1 MKMTRVKK
9 LRYRS
14 KLGEM
19 PSYDVVEREWKI
31 KVNANECGMNL
42 PPMVEDRVMGRLS
55 RVAFNR
61 YPNEDLEQLM
71 EAIADNYGLKKENV
85 LIGNGSSE
93 IIEKLF
99 FAFGGR
105 NLTIV
110 YPQPSFSMYH
120 IYAKAAEARSV
131 VVELNKEDY
140 SLDVREFIQKV
151 NDSKASLAV
160 VCNPNNPTGNA
171 LSLEDI
177 ENIAQHTSCA
187 LLIDEAYVEF
197 YGQSATVLLKKYPK
211 LLVARTF
218 SKAYGLAAIRC
229 GYLLGDAEVISMLAK
244 TFMPYHMDVLTLV
257 TADTVFQ
264 MRDEY
269 VPRIQQM
276 IAERNRMSELYAS
289 LDGFKVYPSQTN
301 FILVK
306 YAHAIELNEELSAI
320 GIGIRSFGTAPGLQN
335 CLRISMG
342 TRQENDQVFDA
353 IKGFVEAHR

>member
-1 MKMTRVKK
+1 MTRVKK

-14 KLGEM
+14 KLGDM
-19 PSYDVVEREWKI
+19 PSYDVVEREWKV

-71 EAIADNYGLKKENV
+71 ESIADNYGLQKENV

-105 NLTIV
+105 NLTVV

-140 SLDVREFIQKV
+140 SLNVREFIQKV

-171 LSLEDI
+171 LPLEDI

-197 YGQSATVLLKKYPK
+197 YGQSATSLLKKYPK

-229 GYLLGDAEVISMLAK
+229 GYLLGDAEVIAMVAK

-289 LDGFKVYPSQTN
+289 LPGFKVYPSQTN

-306 YAHAIELNEELSAI
+306 YEKAVPLNEELVNMSI
-320 GIGIRSFGTAPGLQN
+320 GVRSFGSAPVLEN

-353 IKGFVEAHR
+353 IKSFAEVNQ

>member
-1 MKMTRVKK
+1 MAREKK

-55 RVAFNR
+55 RIAFNR
-61 YPNEDLEQLM
+61 YPNEDLENLM
-71 EAIADNYGLKKENV
+71 EAIAANYGLRKENV
-85 LIGNGSSE
+85 LVGNGSSE

-105 NLTIV
+105 NMCIV
-110 YPQPSFSMYH
+110 YPQPSFSMYK
-120 IYAKAAEARSV
+120 IYAKAAEARSKV
-131 VVELNKEDY
+131 VDLDPEDY
-140 SLDVREFIQKV
+140 SLDVREFVRTV
-151 NDSKASLAV
+151 NDNNASLAV
-160 VCNPNNPTGNA
+160 ICNPNNPTGNV
-171 LSLEDI
+171 LTLEKI
-177 ENIAQHTSCA
+177 EEIAASIDCA
-187 LLIDEAYVEF
+187 LLVDEAYVEF
-197 YGQSATVLLKKYPK
+197 YGQSAATLLKKYPK

-229 GYLLGDAEVISMLAK
+229 GYLLGDAEVIKMVAK
-244 TFMPYHMDVLTLV
+244 TIMPYHMDVLTLV

-276 IAERNRMSELYAS
+276 ISECSRMSALYAE
-289 LDGFKVYPSQTN
+289 LPGFRVYPSRTN
-301 FILVK
+301 FILVRYDK
-306 YAHAIELNEELSAI
+306 ASELNEELISC
-320 GIGIRSFGTAPGLQN
+320 GIGIRSFGSAPRLEN

-342 TRQENDQVFDA
+342 TREENDMVYRA
-353 IKGFVEAHR
+353 IKAFVERNL

>member
-1 MKMTRVKK
+1 MTRVKK

-14 KLGEM
+14 KLGDM
-19 PSYDVVEREWKI
+19 PSYDVVEREWKV

-71 EAIADNYGLKKENV
+71 ESIADNYGLQKENV

-105 NLTIV
+105 NLTVV

-140 SLDVREFIQKV
+140 SLNVREFIQKV

-171 LSLEDI
+171 LPLEDI

-197 YGQSATVLLKKYPK
+197 YGQSATSLLKKYPK

-229 GYLLGDAEVISMLAK
+229 GYLLGDAEVIAMVAK

-289 LDGFKVYPSQTN
+289 LPGFKVYPSQTN

-306 YAHAIELNEELSAI
+306 YEKAVPLNEELVNMSI
-320 GIGIRSFGTAPGLQN
+320 GVRSFGSALGLEN

-353 IKGFVEAHR
+353 IKSFAEANQ

>member
-1 MKMTRVKK
+1 MTRAKK

-14 KLGEM
+14 KLGDM
-19 PSYDVVEREWKI
+19 PSYDVVEREWKV

-71 EAIADNYGLKKENV
+71 ESIADNYGLQKENV

-105 NLTIV
+105 NLTVV

-131 VVELNKEDY
+131 VVELNKDDY
-140 SLDVREFIQKV
+140 SLNVREFIQKI

-171 LSLEDI
+171 LPLEDI

-197 YGQSATVLLKKYPK
+197 YGQSATSLLKKYPK

-229 GYLLGDAEVISMLAK
+229 GYLLGDAEVIAMVAK

-289 LDGFKVYPSQTN
+289 LPGFKVYPSQTN

-306 YAHAIELNEELSAI
+306 YEKAVPLNEELVNMSI
-320 GIGIRSFGTAPGLQN
+320 GVRGFGSAPGLEN

-353 IKGFVEAHR
+353 IKSFVEANQ

>member
-1 MKMTRVKK
+1 MTRVKK

-14 KLGEM
+14 KLGDM
-19 PSYDVVEREWKI
+19 PSYDVVEREWKV

-71 EAIADNYGLKKENV
+71 ESIADNYGLQKENV

-105 NLTIV
+105 NLTVV

-140 SLDVREFIQKV
+140 SLNVREFIQKV

-171 LSLEDI
+171 LPLEDI

-197 YGQSATVLLKKYPK
+197 YGQSAASLLKKYPK

-229 GYLLGDAEVISMLAK
+229 GYLLGDAEVIAMVAK

-289 LDGFKVYPSQTN
+289 LPGFKVYPSQTN

-306 YAHAIELNEELSAI
+306 YDKAVPLNEELVNMSI
-320 GIGIRSFGTAPGLQN
+320 GARSFGSAPGLEN

-353 IKGFVEAHR
+353 IKSFAEANQ

>member
-1 MKMTRVKK
+1 MRVKK
-9 LRYRS
+9 LKYRS

-42 PPMVEDRVMGRLS
+42 PPMVEERVMGRLS
-55 RVAFNR
+55 RIAFNR

-71 EAIADNYGLKKENV
+71 EAIAGNYGLTKENI

-99 FAFGGR
+99 YAFGGK
-105 NLTIV
+105 NLTVV
-110 YPQPSFSMYH
+110 YPQPSFSMYD

-131 VVELNKEDY
+131 TVELNREDY
-140 SLDVREFIQKV
+140 SLNIHNFVQKV
-151 NDSKASLAV
+151 NDSKAALAV

-171 LSLEDI
+171 LTLKEIEDI
-177 ENIAQHTSCA
+177 AEHTSCA

-197 YGQSATVLLKKYPK
+197 YGQSAASLLKKYPK
-211 LLVARTF
+211 LLIARTF
-218 SKAYGLAAIRC
+218 SKAYGLAAVRC
-229 GYLLGDAEVISMLAK
+229 GYLLGDASVIAMVAK

-276 IAERNRMSELYAS
+276 IAERNRMSEQYAS
-289 LDGFKVYPSQTN
+289 LPDFKVYPSQTN
-301 FILVK
+301 FIMVRYEK
-306 YAHAIELNEELSAI
+306 AVQLNESLTEQS
-320 GIGIRSFGTAPGLQN
+320 IGIRSFGKAPGLEN

-342 TRQENDQVFDA
+342 TREENDSVFKA
-353 IKGFVEAHR
+353 VKAFVEAEA

>member
-1 MKMTRVKK
+1 MTRVKK

-14 KLGEM
+14 KLGDM
-19 PSYDVVEREWKI
+19 PSYDVVEREWKV

-61 YPNEDLEQLM
+61 YANEDLEQLM
-71 EAIADNYGLKKENV
+71 ESIADNYGLQKENV

-105 NLTIV
+105 NLTVV

-131 VVELNKEDY
+131 VVDLNKEDY
-140 SLDVREFIQKV
+140 SLNVREFIQKV

-171 LSLEDI
+171 LPLDDI

-197 YGQSATVLLKKYPK
+197 YGQSAASLLKKYPK

-229 GYLLGDAEVISMLAK
+229 GYLLGDAEVIAMVAK

-289 LDGFKVYPSQTN
+289 LPGFKVYPSQTN

-306 YAHAIELNEELSAI
+306 YEKAVPLNEELVNMSI
-320 GIGIRSFGTAPGLQN
+320 GVRSFGSAPGLEN

-353 IKGFVEAHR
+353 IKSFAEANQ

>member
-1 MKMTRVKK
+1 MKIKK

-31 KVNANECGMNL
+31 KVNANECGLNL

-71 EAIADNYGLKKENV
+71 EAIAANYGLQKENV
-85 LIGNGSSE
+85 LLGNGSSE

-105 NLTIV
+105 NLTIA
-110 YPQPSFSMYH
+110 YPQPSFSMYR
-120 IYAKAAEARSV
+120 IYAKAAEARTV
-131 VVELNKEDY
+131 VIELDQEDF
-140 SLDVREFIQKV
+140 SLNVRQFIQKV

-171 LSLEDI
+171 LTLEQI
-177 ENIAQHTSCA
+177 EDIAQHTSCA

-197 YGQSATVLLKKYPK
+197 YGQSAACLLKKYPK

-229 GYLLGDAEVISMLAK
+229 GYLLGDASVIKMVSK
-244 TFMPYHMDVLTLV
+244 TYMPYHMNVLTLV

-276 IAERNRMSELYAS
+276 IAERNRMSEQYAS
-289 LDGFKVYPSQTN
+289 LPGFTVYPSQTN
-301 FILVK
+301 FILVR
-306 YAHAIELNEELSAI
+306 YGLADQLNEALAAQ
-320 GIGIRSFGTAPGLQN
+320 GIGLRCFGSAAELEN
-335 CLRISMG
+335 CIRISMG
-342 TRQENDQVFDA
+342 TREENDAVFA
-353 IKGFVEAHR
+353 AVKAFVEAEG

>member
-1 MKMTRVKK
+1 MKIKK

-31 KVNANECGMNL
+31 KVNANECGLNL

-71 EAIADNYGLKKENV
+71 EAIAANYGLQKENV
-85 LIGNGSSE
+85 LLGNGSSE

-105 NLTIV
+105 NLTIA
-110 YPQPSFSMYH
+110 YPQPSFSMYR
-120 IYAKAAEARSV
+120 IYAKAAEARTV
-131 VVELNKEDY
+131 VIDLDQKDFSLN
-140 SLDVREFIQKV
+140 VRQFIQKV

-171 LSLEDI
+171 LTLEQI
-177 ENIAQHTSCA
+177 EDIAQHTSCA

-197 YGQSATVLLKKYPK
+197 YGQSAACLLKKYPK

-229 GYLLGDAEVISMLAK
+229 GYLLGDASVIEMVVK
-244 TFMPYHMDVLTLV
+244 TYMPYHTNLLTLV

-276 IAERNRMSELYAS
+276 IAERNRMSEQYAS
-289 LDGFKVYPSQTN
+289 LPGFTVYPSQTN
-301 FILVK
+301 FILVR
-306 YAHAIELNEELSAI
+306 YGLADQLNEALAAQ
-320 GIGIRSFGTAPGLQN
+320 GIGLRCFGSAAELEN
-335 CLRISMG
+335 CIRISMG
-342 TRQENDQVFDA
+342 TREENDAVFA
-353 IKGFVEAHR
+353 AVKAFVEAEG

>member
-1 MKMTRVKK
+1 MKIKK

-31 KVNANECGMNL
+31 KVNANECGLNL

-71 EAIADNYGLKKENV
+71 EAIAANYGLQKENV
-85 LIGNGSSE
+85 LLGNGSSE

-105 NLTIV
+105 NLTIA

-131 VVELNKEDY
+131 AIELDPENF
-140 SLDVREFIQKV
+140 SLNVRQFIQKV

-171 LSLEDI
+171 LTLEQI
-177 ENIAQHTSCA
+177 EDIAQHTSCA

-197 YGQSATVLLKKYPK
+197 YGQSAACLLKKYPK

-229 GYLLGDAEVISMLAK
+229 GYLLGDASVIKMVSK
-244 TFMPYHMDVLTLV
+244 TYMPYHMNVLTLV

-276 IAERNRMSELYAS
+276 IAERNRMSEQYAS
-289 LDGFKVYPSQTN
+289 LPGFTVYPSQTN
-301 FILVK
+301 FILVR
-306 YAHAIELNEELSAI
+306 YGLADQLNEALAAQ
-320 GIGIRSFGTAPGLQN
+320 GIGLRCFGSAAELEN
-335 CLRISMG
+335 CIRISMG
-342 TRQENDQVFDA
+342 TREENDAVFA
-353 IKGFVEAHR
+353 AVKAFVEAEG

>member
-1 MKMTRVKK
+1 MKIKK

-31 KVNANECGMNL
+31 KVNANECGLNL

-71 EAIADNYGLKKENV
+71 EAIAANYGLQKDNV
-85 LIGNGSSE
+85 LLGNGSSE

-105 NLTIV
+105 NLTIA
-110 YPQPSFSMYH
+110 YPQPSFSMYR
-120 IYAKAAEARSV
+120 IYAKAAEARTV
-131 VVELNKEDY
+131 VIELDQEDF
-140 SLDVREFIQKV
+140 SLNVRQFIQKV
-151 NDSKASLAV
+151 NDSKAALAV

-171 LSLEDI
+171 LTLEQI
-177 ENIAQHTSCA
+177 EDIAQHTSCA

-197 YGQSATVLLKKYPK
+197 YGQSAACLLKKYPK

-229 GYLLGDAEVISMLAK
+229 GYLLGDASVIKMVSK
-244 TFMPYHMDVLTLV
+244 TYMPYHMNVLTLV

-276 IAERNRMSELYAS
+276 IAERNRMSEQYAS
-289 LDGFKVYPSQTN
+289 LPGFTVYPSQTN
-301 FILVK
+301 FILVR
-306 YAHAIELNEELSAI
+306 YGLADQLNEALAAQ
-320 GIGIRSFGTAPGLQN
+320 GIGLRCFGSAAGLEN
-335 CLRISMG
+335 CIRISMG
-342 TRQENDQVFDA
+342 TREENDAVFA
-353 IKGFVEAHR
+353 AVKAFVETEG

>member
-1 MKMTRVKK
+1 MTRVKK

-14 KLGEM
+14 KLGDM
-19 PSYDVVEREWKI
+19 PSYDVVEREWKV

-71 EAIADNYGLKKENV
+71 ESIADNYGLQKENV

-105 NLTIV
+105 NLTVV

-140 SLDVREFIQKV
+140 SLNVREFIQKV

-171 LSLEDI
+171 LPLEDI

-197 YGQSATVLLKKYPK
+197 YGQSATSLLKKYPK

-229 GYLLGDAEVISMLAK
+229 GYLLGDAEVIAMVAK

-289 LDGFKVYPSQTN
+289 LPGFKVYPSQTN

-306 YAHAIELNEELSAI
+306 YEKAVPLNEELVNMSI
-320 GIGIRSFGTAPGLQN
+320 GVRSFGSALGLEN

-353 IKGFVEAHR
+353 IKSFVEANQ

>member
-1 MKMTRVKK
+1 MSRVKK

-19 PSYDVVEREWKI
+19 PSYDVVERSWKI

-42 PPMVEDRVMGRLS
+42 PPMVEDRIMGRLS

-61 YPNEDLEQLM
+61 YPNEDLENLM
-71 EAIADNYGLKKENV
+71 EAIADNYGLQKENV

-105 NLTIV
+105 NMTIV
-110 YPQPSFSMYH
+110 YPQPSFSMYK
-120 IYAKAAEARSV
+120 IYAKAAEAKSV
-131 VVELNKEDY
+131 AVDLNPEDY
-140 SLDVREFIQKV
+140 SLNVREFIQKV

-160 VCNPNNPTGNA
+160 ICNPNNPTGNA
-171 LSLEDI
+171 LTLDEIED
-177 ENIAQHTSCA
+177 IAQHTSCA
-187 LLIDEAYVEF
+187 LLVDEAYVEF
-197 YGQSATVLLKKYPK
+197 YGQSATALLKKYPK

-229 GYLLGDAEVISMLAK
+229 GYLLGDAEVINMVAK

-276 IAERNRMSELYAS
+276 IAERNRMSALYGELP
-289 LDGFKVYPSQTN
+289 GFTVYPSQTN

-306 YAHAIELNEELSAI
+306 YAKAVAMNEDLTAQSI
-320 GIGIRSFGTAPGLQN
+320 GLRSFGSAPGLEN

-342 TRQENDQVFDA
+342 TREENDMVYKA
-353 IKGFVEAHR
+353 IKAFVEQNQ

>member
-1 MKMTRVKK
+1 MSRVKK

-14 KLGEM
+14 KLAEM
-19 PSYDVVEREWKI
+19 PSYDVVERPWKI

-42 PPMVEDRVMGRLS
+42 PPMVEERIMGRLS

-61 YPNEDLEQLM
+61 YPNEDLENLM
-71 EAIADNYGLKKENV
+71 EAIADNYGLQKENV

-105 NLTIV
+105 NMTIV
-110 YPQPSFSMYH
+110 YPQPSFSMYK
-120 IYAKAAEARSV
+120 IYAKAAEAKSIAV
-131 VVELNKEDY
+131 DLNPEDY
-140 SLDVREFIQKV
+140 SLNVRTFIQTV

-171 LSLEDI
+171 LTLDEIED
-177 ENIAQHTSCA
+177 IAQHTSCA
-187 LLIDEAYVEF
+187 LLVDEAYVEF
-197 YGQSATVLLKKYPK
+197 YGQSATTLLKKYPK

-229 GYLLGDAEVISMLAK
+229 GYLLGDTEVISMIAK

-276 IAERNRMSELYAS
+276 IAERNRMSALYAE
-289 LDGFKVYPSQTN
+289 LPGFTAYPSQTN

-306 YAHAIELNEELSAI
+306 YDKAVAMNEDLAAQSI
-320 GIGIRSFGTAPGLQN
+320 GLRSFGSAPGLEN

-342 TRQENDQVFDA
+342 TREENDMVYKA
-353 IKGFVEAHR
+353 VKAFVEQN

>member
-1 MKMTRVKK
+1 MTRVKK

-14 KLGEM
+14 KLGDM
-19 PSYDVVEREWKI
+19 PSYDVVEREWKV

-71 EAIADNYGLKKENV
+71 ESIADNYGLQKENV

-105 NLTIV
+105 NLTVV

-131 VVELNKEDY
+131 VVDLNKEDY
-140 SLDVREFIQKV
+140 SLNVREFIQKV

-171 LSLEDI
+171 LPLEDI
-177 ENIAQHTSCA
+177 ENIVQHTSCA

-197 YGQSATVLLKKYPK
+197 YGQSATSLLKKYPK

-229 GYLLGDAEVISMLAK
+229 GYLLGDAEVIAMVAK

-289 LDGFKVYPSQTN
+289 LPGFKVYPSQTN

-306 YAHAIELNEELSAI
+306 YEKAVPLNEELVNMSI
-320 GIGIRSFGTAPGLQN
+320 GVRSFGVAPGLEN

-353 IKGFVEAHR
+353 IKSFVEANQ

>member
-1 MKMTRVKK
+1 MTRVKK

-14 KLGEM
+14 KLGDM
-19 PSYDVVEREWKI
+19 PSYDVVEREWKV

-71 EAIADNYGLKKENV
+71 ESIADNYGLQKENV

-105 NLTIV
+105 NLTVV

-140 SLDVREFIQKV
+140 SLNVREFIQKV

-171 LSLEDI
+171 LPLEDI

-197 YGQSATVLLKKYPK
+197 YGQSATSLLKKYPK

-229 GYLLGDAEVISMLAK
+229 GYLLGDAEVIAMVAK

-289 LDGFKVYPSQTN
+289 LPGFKVYPSQTN

-306 YAHAIELNEELSAI
+306 YEKAVPLNEELVNMSI
-320 GIGIRSFGTAPGLQN
+320 GVRSFGSALGLEN

-342 TRQENDQVFDA
+342 TRQENDQIFDA
-353 IKGFVEAHR
+353 IKSFVEANQ